1 MAVAADARHLVRLAG
16 GGELDEL
23 CVYQGPVIIEPAL
36 VLPADFLCRALLTPL
51 WTSQVDTAPPGQFV
65 VTVGGNLAVRIPPP

>member
-1 MAVAADARHLVRLAG
+1 
-16 GGELDEL
+16 
-23 CVYQGPVIIEPAL
+23 
-36 VLPADFLCRALLTPL
+36 L